1 VIRKSKPEDPTTPAG
16 DEPTR
21 FDSSPITDPRSPI
34 PSFRLAVLASGRG
47 SNLQALIDAQRGG
60 RLPVEIVLVGSDKA
74 QAPALRRAE
83 AAGIATLAL
92 DPKSYA
98 DRAAFDADLFARIA
112 EFRPALIVLAGFMRI
127 LDPLVLAPWAG
138 RIVNIHPS
146 LLPKYRGL
154 HTHRRALEAGDAEHG
169 TSVHFVTAEL
179 DGGPLIAQARIP
191 ILPGDTADALAG
203 RLLAEEHRLLV
214 ASVACI
220 AEGKIA
226 LDGAQVL
233 HDGSPRAAPLRLQ
246 DDGTLA

>member
-1 VIRKSKPEDPTTPAG
+1 MHDGLETQGGAAALGSR
-16 DEPTR
+16 
-21 FDSSPITDPRSPI
+21 
-34 PSFRLAVLASGRG
+34 PSALRLAVLASGRG
-47 SNLQALIDAQRGG
+47 SNLQALIDARDAG

-83 AAGIATLAL
+83 ESGIATLAL

-98 DRAAFDADLFARIA
+98 NRAAFDADLFARVA
-112 EFRPALIVLAGFMRI
+112 EHQPGLIVLAGFMRI
-127 LDPLVLAPWAG
+127 LDPAALVPWAG

-169 TSVHFVTAEL
+169 SSVHFVTAEL

-191 ILPGDTADALAG
+191 IVPGDTADALAG
-203 RLLAEEHRLLV
+203 RLLVEEHRLLV
-214 ASVACI
+214 ASVAHI
-220 AEGKIA
+220 AAGRIVLA
-226 LDGAQVL
+226 GSQVL
-233 HDGSPRAAPLRLQ
+233 HDGSPRHEPLRLH